1 MKTAH
6 SLLLAVAEITRI
18 GELMLD
24 GRYQRGFSLERL
36 ASTKEPK
43 VRKDD
48 QGYFIMSLSE
58 NTKVYFDDF
67 YCFLELTYAKA
78 KAEQQS
84 LTEKL
89 ARAPQRNAE
98 AIAYYRA
105 KGVIVDLL
113 LRTAI
118 QFYTDGANLGII
130 MTPWCFGTVL
140 LEKIEVYRDRLAR
153 GEVHDANI
161 PDYPYY
167 VIKYIDE
174 IYKATLLE
182 LFDFPEKAF
191 QMRWQYSELLKRY
204 CQILTEITS
213 SLHSVL
219 LTIKNYGS

>member
-6 SLLLAVAEITRI
+6 SLLLAVADITRI

-24 GRYQRGFSLERL
+24 GRYQRGFSPERL

-67 YCFLELTYAKA
+67 YGFLELTYAKA

-84 LTEKL
+84 LTKKL
-89 ARAPQRNAE
+89 ARTPQRSAE

-153 GEVHDANI
+153 GEVHDTNI

-167 VIKYIDE
+167 VIKYMDE

-204 CQILTEITS
+204 CHILTEITN
-213 SLHSVL
+213 SLNSVL